1 MTRRRS
7 RLSGKRTALALLVL
21 AAALLP
27 VARAERAEP
36 LPEELEGVG
45 VSERLGQPVPLD
57 LAFTDDEGRPVK
69 LGNYFQSGRPVLLDL
84 GYYRCPMLCNLVL
97 NGFIEGLREVPSW
110 VPGDNFEVVVVSVD
124 PLETAKLAKL
134 KKQNY
139 VREYGRPESASG
151 WHFLTGS
158 PESIA
163 ALTEAVGF
171 RYKWVEDRN
180 EYAHAAVLMTLTP
193 KGEVARYLYGVMF
206 DPRTIRLSLAEAAQG
221 HSLSALDQLL
231 LYCYHYDPTSRSYS
245 FAAINIMRAGGV
257 LALIVIGATLA
268 SFWMRESRRRRAAT
282 VTAEGHP

>member
-1 MTRRRS
+1 MTGRRS
-7 RLSGKRTALALLVL
+7 SARGTLTAAALLVL

-27 VARAERAEP
+27 AARAERAEP

-45 VSERLGQPVPLD
+45 VSERLGQQVPLD
-57 LAFTDDEGRPVK
+57 LAFTDEDGRPVK
-69 LGNYFQSGRPVLLDL
+69 LGNYFQAGRPVLLDL

-110 VPGDNFEVVVVSVD
+110 VPGDQFEVVVVSVD

-139 VREYGRPESASG
+139 VREYGRPESAPG

-158 PESIA
+158 AESIA

-180 EYAHAAVLMTLTP
+180 EYAHAAVLVTMTP
-193 KGEVARYLYGVMF
+193 EGKVARYLYGVMF
-206 DPRTIRLSLAEAAQG
+206 EPRTIRLSLAEAAEG
-221 HSLSALDQLL
+221 RSLSALDQLL
-231 LYCYHYDPTSRSYS
+231 LYCYHYDPSSRSYS

-257 LALIVIGATLA
+257 LALIVVGAVLA

>member
-1 MTRRRS
+1 MIGPRS
-7 RLSGKRTALALLVL
+7 LLRIVLAAAGVLVL
-21 AAALLP
+21 AAASLP
-27 VARAERAEP
+27 AARADRAEP
-36 LPEELEGVG
+36 LPAELEGVG
-45 VSERLGQPVPLD
+45 VTERLEQQLPLD
-57 LAFTDDEGRPVK
+57 LPFTDDDGRPVK
-69 LGNYFQSGRPVLLDL
+69 LGNYFQAGRPVLLDI

-158 PESIA
+158 AESIA

-171 RYKWVEDRN
+171 RYQYLEDRN
-180 EYAHAAVLMTLTP
+180 EYAHAAVLMALTP
-193 KGEVARYLYGVMF
+193 EGKVARYLYGVTF
-206 DPRTIRLSLAEAAQG
+206 DPRTIRLSLAEASEG
-221 HSLSALDQLL
+221 RSLSALDQLL
-231 LYCYHYDPTSRSYS
+231 LYCYHYDPSSRSYS
-245 FAAINIMRAGGV
+245 FAAIKIMRAGGV
-257 LALIVIGATLA
+257 LALIVLGATLA

>member
-1 MTRRRS
+1 MTGRRS
-7 RLSGKRTALALLVL
+7 SARGTLTAAALLVL

-27 VARAERAEP
+27 AARAERAEP

-45 VSERLGQPVPLD
+45 VSERLGQQVPLD
-57 LAFTDDEGRPVK
+57 LAFTDEDGRPVK
-69 LGNYFQSGRPVLLDL
+69 LGNYFQAGRPVLLDL

-97 NGFIEGLREVPSW
+97 NGFIEGLREVPTW

-180 EYAHAAVLMTLTP
+180 EYAHAAVLVTLTP

-206 DPRTIRLSLAEAAQG
+206 DPRTIRLSLAEASEG
-221 HSLSALDQLL
+221 RSLSALDQLL

-257 LALIVIGATLA
+257 LALIVIGTTLA
-268 SFWMRESRRRRAAT
+268 SFWMRESRRRRAAA

>member
-1 MTRRRS
+1 MTGPGSLLRVV
-7 RLSGKRTALALLVL
+7 LAAAGVLVL
-21 AAALLP
+21 AAASLP
-27 VARAERAEP
+27 GAWADRAEP
-36 LPEELEGVG
+36 LPAELEGVG
-45 VSERLGQPVPLD
+45 VAEHLGQQLPLD
-57 LAFTDDEGRPVK
+57 LPFTDDDGRPVK
-69 LGNYFQSGRPVLLDL
+69 LGNYFQAGRPVLLDI

-139 VREYGRPESASG
+139 VREYGRPETASG

-163 ALTEAVGF
+163 ALTQAVGF
-171 RYKWVEDRN
+171 RYQYLEDRN
-180 EYAHAAVLMTLTP
+180 EYAHAAVLMALTP
-193 KGEVARYLYGVMF
+193 EGKVARYLYGVTF
-206 DPRTIRLSLAEAAQG
+206 DPRTIRLSLAEASEG
-221 HSLSALDQLL
+221 RSLSALDQLL
-231 LYCYHYDPTSRSYS
+231 LYCYHYDPSSRSYS

-257 LALIVIGATLA
+257 LALIVVGATLA

>member
-1 MTRRRS
+1 MTGRRS
-7 RLSGKRTALALLVL
+7 SARGTLTAAALLVL

-27 VARAERAEP
+27 AARAERAEP

-45 VSERLGQPVPLD
+45 VSERLGQQVPLD
-57 LAFTDDEGRPVK
+57 LAFTDEDGRPVK
-69 LGNYFQSGRPVLLDL
+69 LGNYFQAGRPVLLDL

-110 VPGDNFEVVVVSVD
+110 VPGDHFEVVVVSVD

-139 VREYGRPESASG
+139 VREYGRPESAPG

-158 PESIA
+158 AESIA

-180 EYAHAAVLMTLTP
+180 EYAHAAVLATMTP
-193 KGEVARYLYGVMF
+193 EGKVARYLYGVMF
-206 DPRTIRLSLAEAAQG
+206 EPRTIRLSLAEAAEG
-221 HSLSALDQLL
+221 RSLSALDQLL
-231 LYCYHYDPTSRSYS
+231 LYCYHYDPSSRSYS

-257 LALIVIGATLA
+257 LVLIVVGAVLA

>member
-7 RLSGKRTALALLVL
+7 RLSGKRTAVALLVL

-45 VSERLGQPVPLD
+45 VSERLGQRVPLD

-180 EYAHAAVLMTLTP
+180 EYAHAAVLVTLTP

-206 DPRTIRLSLAEAAQG
+206 DPRTIRLSLAEASEG
-221 HSLSALDQLL
+221 RSLSALDQLL

-257 LALIVIGATLA
+257 LALIVIGTTLA
-268 SFWMRESRRRRAAT
+268 SFWMRESRRRRAAA

>member
-7 RLSGKRTALALLVL
+7 RLSGKRTAVALLVL

-45 VSERLGQPVPLD
+45 VSERLGQRVPLD

-180 EYAHAAVLMTLTP
+180 EYAHAAVLVTLTP

-206 DPRTIRLSLAEAAQG
+206 DPRTIRLSLAEASEG
-221 HSLSALDQLL
+221 RSLSALDQLL

-257 LALIVIGATLA
+257 LALIVIGTTLA

>member
-7 RLSGKRTALALLVL
+7 RLSGKRTAVALLVL

-45 VSERLGQPVPLD
+45 VSERLGQLVPLD

-180 EYAHAAVLMTLTP
+180 EYAHAAVLVTLTP

-206 DPRTIRLSLAEAAQG
+206 DPRTIRLSLAEASEG
-221 HSLSALDQLL
+221 RSLSALDQLL

-257 LALIVIGATLA
+257 LALIVIGTTLA
-268 SFWMRESRRRRAAT
+268 SFWMRESRRRRAAA

>member
-1 MTRRRS
+1 MTGRRPS
-7 RLSGKRTALALLVL
+7 AHGTLTAAALLVL

-27 VARAERAEP
+27 AARAERAEP

-45 VSERLGQPVPLD
+45 VSERLGQQVPLD
-57 LAFTDDEGRPVK
+57 LAFTDEDGRPVK
-69 LGNYFQSGRPVLLDL
+69 LGNYFQAGRPVLLDL

-110 VPGDNFEVVVVSVD
+110 VPGDDFEVVVVSVD

-139 VREYGRPESASG
+139 VREYGRPESAPG

-158 PESIA
+158 AESIA

-180 EYAHAAVLMTLTP
+180 EYAHAAVLVTMTP
-193 KGEVARYLYGVMF
+193 EGKVARYLYGVMF
-206 DPRTIRLSLAEAAQG
+206 EPRTIRLSLAEAAEG
-221 HSLSALDQLL
+221 RSLSALDQLL
-231 LYCYHYDPTSRSYS
+231 LYCYHYDPSSRSYS

-257 LALIVIGATLA
+257 LALIVVGTVLA

-282 VTAEGHP
+282 VPAEGHP

>member
-1 MTRRRS
+1 MTGRRS
-7 RLSGKRTALALLVL
+7 SARGTLTAAALLVL

-27 VARAERAEP
+27 AARAERAEP

-45 VSERLGQPVPLD
+45 VSERLGQQVPLD
-57 LAFTDDEGRPVK
+57 LAFTDEDGRPVK
-69 LGNYFQSGRPVLLDL
+69 LGNYFQAGRPVLLDL

-110 VPGDNFEVVVVSVD
+110 VPGDHFEVVVVSVD

-139 VREYGRPESASG
+139 VREYGRPESAPG

-158 PESIA
+158 AESIA

-180 EYAHAAVLMTLTP
+180 EYAHAAVLVTMTP
-193 KGEVARYLYGVMF
+193 EGKVARYLYGVVF
-206 DPRTIRLSLAEAAQG
+206 EPRTIRLSLAEAAEG
-221 HSLSALDQLL
+221 RSLSALDQLL

-257 LALIVIGATLA
+257 LALIVVGAVLA

>member
-1 MTRRRS
+1 V
-7 RLSGKRTALALLVL
+7 ALLVL

-134 KKQNY
+134 KEQNY
-139 VREYGRPESASG
+139 VREYGRPESAGG

-206 DPRTIRLSLAEAAQG
+206 DPRTIRLSLAEASEG
-221 HSLSALDQLL
+221 RSLSALDQLL

-268 SFWMRESRRRRAAT
+268 SLWMREGRRRRAAT